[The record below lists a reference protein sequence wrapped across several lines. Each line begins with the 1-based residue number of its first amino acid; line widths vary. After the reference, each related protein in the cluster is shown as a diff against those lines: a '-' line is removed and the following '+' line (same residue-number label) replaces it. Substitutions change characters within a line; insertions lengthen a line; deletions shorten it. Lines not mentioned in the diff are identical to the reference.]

1 MLMKYVRTGCSGK
14 HVAKGV
20 KKTFEKGML
29 KETCEKDAGENVW
42 EQDARKMFEQ
52 RMLKG
57 PEKRV
62 EKDSE

>member
-1 MLMKYVRTGCSGK
+1 MQGK
-14 HVAKGV
+14 
-20 KKTFEKGML
+20 
-29 KETCEKDAGENVW
+29 NVW